1 LVHIIRKH
9 SQVASWTGRS
19 REMSES
25 VSSEDRL
32 SRLCRISFSM
42 ASLFGSA
49 LRVVTRCFERW
60 SATEQKPRSC
70 QREVLSNHNG
80 ICTLLLRFYFIRFN
94 NKTRHKQKP
103 ADHKTEWHEF
113 DRNSGMMFNDTDIWM
128 WGLFLLYFST
138 RFGQKVSLHGTR
150 CSLTRTSECEV
161 YFYCTF
167 RQGSVRKSVYMAR
180 GVHWHGHLN
189 VGSIF
194 IVRFHEGRSESQ
206 STWHAVFIDTGIWM
220 WGLFLLYFSTMV
232 RQKVS
237 LHGTRCSLTRTS
249 ECEVYF
255 YCTFRRESVRKSVY
269 MARGVH
275 WHGHLNVGSIF
286 IVLLTRVGQKVSPH
300 GTRCSLTRT
309 TECEVYFY
317 CTFRRGSVR
326 KSVYMARGV
335 HWHGHLNVGSIFI
348 VLLKR
353 VRQKVSLHGTRFLEH
368 TKDRRIR
375 P

>member
-1 LVHIIRKH
+1 
-9 SQVASWTGRS
+9 
-19 REMSES
+19 MSES

-150 CSLTRTSECEV
+150 CSLTRASECGV

-167 RQGSVRKSVYMAR
+167 E
-180 GVHWHGHLN
+180 
-189 VGSIF
+189 
-194 IVRFHEGRSESQ
+194 EGPSESQ
-206 STWHAVFIDTGIWM
+206 STWHAVFRTYKRQANSSLSHYHMFPKSWRPQI
-220 WGLFLLYFSTMV
+220 ST
-232 RQKVS
+232 
-237 LHGTRCSLTRTS
+237 
-249 ECEVYF
+249 
-255 YCTFRRESVRKSVY
+255 KSPAGRGCHK
-269 MARGVH
+269 MARICI
-275 WHGHLNVGSIF
+275 N
-286 IVLLTRVGQKVSPH
+286 
-300 GTRCSLTRT
+300 
-309 TECEVYFY
+309 
-317 CTFRRGSVR
+317 RRY
-326 KSVYMARGV
+326 KSSKARP
-335 HWHGHLNVGSIFI
+335 NA
-348 VLLKR
+348 
-353 VRQKVSLHGTRFLEH
+353 
-368 TKDRRIR
+368 
-375 P
+375 